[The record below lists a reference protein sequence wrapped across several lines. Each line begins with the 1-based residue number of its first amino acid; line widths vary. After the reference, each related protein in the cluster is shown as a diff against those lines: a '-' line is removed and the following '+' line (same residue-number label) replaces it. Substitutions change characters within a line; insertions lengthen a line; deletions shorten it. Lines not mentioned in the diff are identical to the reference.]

1 MDEFKTKLEK
11 LRSSPVN
18 ELSIEDIKLLS
29 AYLTTQV
36 RFDELT
42 KQDKK
47 FLGSHLSSQGI
58 NKEFTCKDCGRNYDI
73 PVIQNVDLC
82 LICMDEKGV
91 HWPENPF
98 TSKVADSIVNLIFTG
113 FVLLVIFS
121 WISLAW

>member
-1 MDEFKTKLEK
+1 MDEFETKLEK
-11 LRSSPVN
+11 LRSSAVN
-18 ELSIEDIKLLS
+18 ELTIEDIKLLS
-29 AYLTTQV
+29 AYLTTQI

-82 LICMDEKGV
+82 LICMNEKGV
-91 HWPENPF
+91 PWPENPF
-98 TSKVADSIVNLIFTG
+98 TKVGDSIVNIIFTG
-113 FVLLVIFS
+113 IVLLVIFS
-121 WISLAW
+121 WIALAW

>member
-1 MDEFKTKLEK
+1 MDEFKIQLEK
-11 LRSSPVN
+11 LRCSPVN
-18 ELSIEDIKLLS
+18 ELTIKDVKLLS
-29 AYLTTQV
+29 AYLSTQI

-42 KQDKK
+42 KKDKK
-47 FLGSHLSSQGI
+47 FLGSHLLSQGI

-98 TSKVADSIVNLIFTG
+98 TKVGDSLVNIIFTVIG
-113 FVLLVIFS
+113 LLIIFS
-121 WISLAW
+121 WVFLFF

>member
-1 MDEFKTKLEK
+1 MEEFKTKLEK
-11 LRSSPVN
+11 LRCSPVN
-18 ELSIEDIKLLS
+18 ELTIEDVKLLS
-29 AYLTTQV
+29 AYLSTQI

-42 KQDKK
+42 KKDKK

-98 TSKVADSIVNLIFTG
+98 TKVGDSIVNLIFTG
-113 FVLLVIFS
+113 IGLLIIFS
-121 WISLAW
+121 WVFLFF